1 MRVISGTARGKNL
14 LALEGLSTR
23 PTIDRVKEGIFSS
36 IQFAIPGAKVL
47 DLFAGSGQMGIECLS
62 RGATSCVF
70 VDSNKD
76 AANIV
81 IKNLKTCELFDKS
94 RVVNMAAQD
103 FLRTTKDKFDLI
115 FLDPPYNMCILDEI
129 LEKVYQI
136 TSEGGIIIAESELGW
151 QLKEEIPGLT
161 EVKKY
166 KYGKVSVTKF
176 VKEETEE

>member
-1 MRVISGTARGKNL
+1 MRVISGTARGTKL
-14 LALEGLSTR
+14 ESLEGLSTR

-36 IQFAIPGAKVL
+36 IQFMVPGAMVL

-62 RGATSCVF
+62 RGAEKAVF

-81 IKNLKTCELFDKS
+81 IKNLKSCGVFDKA
-94 RVVNMAAQD
+94 RVANMSAQD
-103 FLRTTKDKFDLI
+103 FLLTTKDKFDLV
-115 FLDPPYNMCILDEI
+115 FLDPPYNMGILDEI
-129 LEKVYQI
+129 IEKVYQI
-136 TSEGGIIIAESELGW
+136 TADGGIIMAESELDW
-151 QLKEEIPGLT
+151 SLKNEIEGLR

-176 VKEETEE
+176 LKEKDI